1 MRNYT
6 RKKSYRH
13 MNQEKADEMRR
24 LYFSRTMKQ
33 KELAVH
39 FRVSIAT
46 VSRIISG
53 FTWSEVK

>member
-13 MNQEKADEMRR
+13 MDQEKAEEMRR

-39 FRVSIAT
+39 FKVSIAT
-46 VSRIISG
+46 VSRSISG
-53 FTWSEVK
+53 LTWNA

>member
-1 MRNYT
+1 MRKPMS
-6 RKKSYRH
+6 RYRH
-13 MNQEKADEMRR
+13 MTREQADEIRR

-39 FRVSIAT
+39 FKVSIAT

-53 FTWSEVK
+53 LTWNA